1 MHGASTDSD
10 FKNGR
15 HEICGCS
22 FSSLEADKGG
32 TEALD
37 TEECEPMADE

>member
-1 MHGASTDSD
+1 MKFVVAPYEVDAQLV
-10 FKNGR
+10 
-15 HEICGCS
+15 I
-22 FSSLEADKGG
+22 SSLEADNGG